1 MPPGWTKTVN
11 SACLMDSFAM
21 VDRRK
26 PKVMPRTCQV
36 CEKSLPVVRK
46 ERDGSLSGR
55 SRRITNILKKI
66 AEIHPQGEELQS
78 ILLLCKHLLN
88 EENRDLAD
96 SKLDSST
103 SPYLF
108 HLLHFTWRELNEMCR
123 PREGLLVSVDDTM
136 NDNYLCITKDYIY
149 DDIEDDLDLE
159 HFKEDGWESI
169 YKDIIDMENSP
180 YRGIHE
186 ILDCDS
192 ALEFLDCL

>member
-36 CEKSLPVVRK
+36 CEKSLPVARK
-46 ERDGSLSGR
+46 ERDGSLSER
-55 SRRITNILKKI
+55 SRRMTTILKKI

-103 SPYLF
+103 SPYLV

-136 NDNYLCITKDYIY
+136 NDNYMCITKDYIY